1 MVRELQ
7 EELGLTLDCKLIS
20 IEENIDKANNFHMLE
35 FVYYGEVDDFS
46 QIRTMDD
53 GWDSFR
59 VVSIADIDRFDIRPK
74 SVREM
79 IKCEE
84 YGYINHNI
92 NYDWGEE

>member
-1 MVRELQ
+1 
-7 EELGLTLDCKLIS
+7 
-20 IEENIDKANNFHMLE
+20 MLE

-79 IKCEE
+79 IKREE
-84 YGYINHNI
+84 YGDINHNI